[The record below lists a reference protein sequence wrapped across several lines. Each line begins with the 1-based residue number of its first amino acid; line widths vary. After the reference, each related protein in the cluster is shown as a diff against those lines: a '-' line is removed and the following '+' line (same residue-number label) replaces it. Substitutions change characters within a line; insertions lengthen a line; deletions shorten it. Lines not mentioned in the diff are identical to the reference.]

1 MHIDGTPRAA
11 FVPPVVVAPGPPG
24 EDVALKRA
32 VDLLVREP

>member
-1 MHIDGTPRAA
+1 MHIDGTPREA
-11 FVPPVVVAPGPPG
+11 FVPTVVVAPGPPG